1 MHREQPVNT
10 EPKTETVQKPVRP
23 VSKLTMTIAPNQ
35 TAKLTKKARKNMK
48 KKNILLLAVM
58 CVLMINC
65 LTGCS
70 FEDEADVASHNL
82 SKEAD
87 NFNIYRKIK
96 VMNCQS
102 DEVLLEFEGWCSINK
117 DNTDNQLEI
126 TYRVGEGK
134 YYKDFIGLND
144 RVTYLVTQVDGATVD
159 KYHYEWTYHSKGDLI
174 PIELKDE
181 DTAEPPVTHDE
192 NNDTSNE

>member
-1 MHREQPVNT
+1 M
-10 EPKTETVQKPVRP
+10 
-23 VSKLTMTIAPNQ
+23 
-35 TAKLTKKARKNMK
+35 KKSMK
-48 KKNILLLAVM
+48 KKVLSVIAV
-58 CVLMINC
+58 CVLAISC
-65 LTGCS
+65 FTGCS
-70 FEDEADVASHNL
+70 FEDEADVASYNL

-102 DEVLLEFEGWCSINK
+102 DEVLLEFEGWCSIYK

-126 TYRVGEGK
+126 TYRVGEGQ

-144 RVTYLVTQVDGATVD
+144 RVTYLVTQVDGANVD

-174 PIELKDE
+174 PIEIKDE
-181 DTAEPPVTHDE
+181 DTDEKPVIHEENTDTVDE
-192 NNDTSNE
+192 NDNNSNE

>member
-1 MHREQPVNT
+1 
-10 EPKTETVQKPVRP
+10 
-23 VSKLTMTIAPNQ
+23 
-35 TAKLTKKARKNMK
+35 MK
-48 KKNILLLAVM
+48 KKISLFIVTCILT
-58 CVLMINC
+58 ISC

-70 FEDEADVASHNL
+70 FADKADIASYNL

-96 VMNCQS
+96 VVNCQS
-102 DEVLLEFEGWCSINK
+102 DEVLLEFEGWCSIRK

-126 TYRVGEGK
+126 TYRVDEGK

-144 RVTYLVTQVDGATVD
+144 RVTYLVTQVDGANVD

-174 PIELKDE
+174 PIKLKDE
-181 DTAEPPVTHDE
+181 DTAKPPVIHDE
-192 NNDTSNE
+192 SNDTTNE